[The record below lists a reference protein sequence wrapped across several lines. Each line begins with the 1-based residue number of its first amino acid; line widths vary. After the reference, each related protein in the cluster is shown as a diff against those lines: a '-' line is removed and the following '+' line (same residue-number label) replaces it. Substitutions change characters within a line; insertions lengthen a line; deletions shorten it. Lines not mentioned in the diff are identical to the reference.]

1 LKRQPKRDWASFL
14 VNPSFGDL
22 LKISGLRVL
31 IFTQFNE
38 TYRGR
43 VQLSLERDRSSFG
56 WDYYKAA
63 NECHFMSNNMR
74 TAIVTGGGS
83 GIGQAVGIALCAAG
97 WTVVIAGRKVE
108 TLERT
113 RQLAQGSGLIET
125 HVADVTDDASVEQL
139 FDAVVERYGR
149 LALLFNNAGI
159 NVPPIPLDQL
169 SAAELRS
176 IIATNLLGSFLCARA
191 AFRVMKAQTPQGGRI
206 INNGSVSAYAPRP
219 NSAPYTA
226 TKHGITGLTK
236 SLVLDGRAFNIA
248 CGQIDIG
255 NATTDMS
262 ERMATGAMQ
271 ANGTT
276 IVEPRIPAKLVGEA
290 VVHMANLPLEANIPF
305 VTIMASGMPL
315 YGRG

>member
-1 LKRQPKRDWASFL
+1 
-14 VNPSFGDL
+14 
-22 LKISGLRVL
+22 
-31 IFTQFNE
+31 
-38 TYRGR
+38 
-43 VQLSLERDRSSFG
+43 
-56 WDYYKAA
+56 
-63 NECHFMSNNMR
+63 
-74 TAIVTGGGS
+74 
-83 GIGQAVGIALCAAG
+83 
-97 WTVVIAGRKVE
+97 
-108 TLERT
+108 
-113 RQLAQGSGLIET
+113 LIET

-139 FDAVVERYGR
+139 FDAVVRTVRSPRTPVQQCRNQRAPGTSRSTQHGSASVDHRDQPLGLVSLRPRCVPRDEGAN
-149 LALLFNNAGI
+149 LA
-159 NVPPIPLDQL
+159 
-169 SAAELRS
+169 RW
-176 IIATNLLGSFLCARA
+176 
-191 AFRVMKAQTPQGGRI
+191 RI

-255 NATTDMS
+255 NATTEMS
-262 ERMATGAMQ
+262 ARMATGAMQ

-276 IVEPRIPAKLVGEA
+276 MVEPRIPAKLVAEA

>member
-1 LKRQPKRDWASFL
+1 MK
-14 VNPSFGDL
+14 
-22 LKISGLRVL
+22 
-31 IFTQFNE
+31 T
-38 TYRGR
+38 T
-43 VQLSLERDRSSFG
+43 
-56 WDYYKAA
+56 
-63 NECHFMSNNMR
+63 NECHFMTNNMG

-83 GIGQAVGIALCAAG
+83 GIGQAVGLALCAAG
-97 WTVVIAGRKVE
+97 WTVVIAGRKVA

-125 HVADVTDDASVEQL
+125 HVADVSDDASVEQL
-139 FDAVVERYGR
+139 FDAVVERHGG

-159 NVPPIPLDQL
+159 NVSPVPLDQL
-169 SAAELRS
+169 STAELRS

-262 ERMATGAMQ
+262 AQMAAGAMQ

-276 IVEPRIPAKLVGEA
+276 MVEPRIPAKLVAEA
-290 VVHMANLPLEANIPF
+290 VVHMASLPLEANIPF
-305 VTIMASGMPL
+305 VTVMASGMPL

>member
-1 LKRQPKRDWASFL
+1 
-14 VNPSFGDL
+14 
-22 LKISGLRVL
+22 
-31 IFTQFNE
+31 
-38 TYRGR
+38 
-43 VQLSLERDRSSFG
+43 
-56 WDYYKAA
+56 
-63 NECHFMSNNMR
+63 MSNNMR

-83 GIGQAVGIALCAAG
+83 GIGQAVGLALCGAG

-125 HVADVTDDASVEQL
+125 RVADVTDDASVEQL
-139 FDAVVERYGR
+139 FDAVVERHGH

-159 NVPPIPLDQL
+159 NVAPVPLDQL
-169 SAAELRS
+169 STAELRS

-262 ERMATGAMQ
+262 ARMATGAMQ

-276 IVEPRIPAKLVGEA
+276 MVEPRISAKLVAEA

>member
-1 LKRQPKRDWASFL
+1 MLFRGQDTI
-14 VNPSFGDL
+14 FG
-22 LKISGLRVL
+22 S
-31 IFTQFNE
+31 
-38 TYRGR
+38 
-43 VQLSLERDRSSFG
+43 
-56 WDYYKAA
+56 DYCKAA
-63 NECHFMSNNMR
+63 NEHYFMTDNMR

-83 GIGQAVGIALCAAG
+83 GIGQAVGLALCAAG

-113 RQLAQGSGLIET
+113 RQLAHGSGLIET

-139 FDAVVERYGR
+139 FDAVVERHGH

-159 NVPPIPLDQL
+159 NVPSVPLDQL
-169 SAAELRS
+169 STAELQS

-262 ERMATGAMQ
+262 AVMATGAMQ

-276 IVEPRIPAKLVGEA
+276 MVEPRIPAKLVAEA

-305 VTIMASGMPL
+305 VTVMASGMPL

>member
-1 LKRQPKRDWASFL
+1 M
-14 VNPSFGDL
+14 
-22 LKISGLRVL
+22 
-31 IFTQFNE
+31 T
-38 TYRGR
+38 
-43 VQLSLERDRSSFG
+43 
-56 WDYYKAA
+56 
-63 NECHFMSNNMR
+63 NNMR

-83 GIGQAVGIALCAAG
+83 GIGQAVGLALCAAG
-97 WTVVIAGRKVE
+97 WIVIIAGRKVE

-113 RQLAQGSGLIET
+113 RQLAQGPGLIEA
-125 HVADVTDDASVEQL
+125 HVVDVTDDASVEQL
-139 FDAVVERYGR
+139 FDAVVERHGR

-159 NVPPIPLDQL
+159 NVPAVPLDQL
-169 SAAELRS
+169 STAELRS

-226 TKHGITGLTK
+226 SKHGITGLTK
-236 SLVLDGRAFNIA
+236 SLVLDGRTFNIA

-262 ERMATGAMQ
+262 ARMATGAMQ

-276 IVEPRIPAKLVGEA
+276 MVESRIPAELVAEA
-290 VVHMANLPLEANIPF
+290 VVYMANLPLEANIPF

>member
-1 LKRQPKRDWASFL
+1 VTFAATSRKSVVRIQADIVSDGTIL
-14 VNPSFGDL
+14 G
-22 LKISGLRVL
+22 
-31 IFTQFNE
+31 
-38 TYRGR
+38 
-43 VQLSLERDRSSFG
+43 
-56 WDYYKAA
+56 KAA
-63 NECHFMSNNMR
+63 NERHIMTNHMQ

-83 GIGQAVGIALCAAG
+83 GIGQAVGLALCAAG

-113 RQLAQGSGLIET
+113 RHLAQGSGLIET

-139 FDAVVERYGR
+139 FDAVVERHGR

-159 NVPPIPLDQL
+159 NVPPVPLDQL
-169 SAAELRS
+169 STAELRS

-226 TKHGITGLTK
+226 TKHAITGLTK

-255 NATTDMS
+255 NAATDMS
-262 ERMATGAMQ
+262 AGMATGAMQ
-271 ANGTT
+271 ASGVRM
-276 IVEPRIPAKLVGEA
+276 VEPRIPAKLVAEA

>member
-1 LKRQPKRDWASFL
+1 
-14 VNPSFGDL
+14 
-22 LKISGLRVL
+22 
-31 IFTQFNE
+31 
-38 TYRGR
+38 
-43 VQLSLERDRSSFG
+43 
-56 WDYYKAA
+56 
-63 NECHFMSNNMR
+63 MSNNMR

-83 GIGQAVGIALCAAG
+83 GIGQAVGVALCAAG
-97 WTVVIAGRKVE
+97 WTVVIAGRKLE

-113 RQLAQGSGLIET
+113 RQLAQGSGSIET
-125 HVADVTDDASVEQL
+125 QVADVTDDASVEEL
-139 FDAVVERYGR
+139 FDAVAERYGH

-159 NVPPIPLDQL
+159 NVAPVPLDQL
-169 SAAELRS
+169 STAELRS

-191 AFRVMKAQTPQGGRI
+191 AFRVVKAQTPQSGQI
-206 INNGSVSAYAPRP
+206 INIGSVSAYAPHRTRPRTPPP

-226 TKHGITGLTK
+226 TEHGITGFPK

-262 ERMATGAMQ
+262 ARMATGAMQ

-276 IVEPRIPAKLVGEA
+276 MVESRIPAELVAEA

>member
-1 LKRQPKRDWASFL
+1 VGRIKEHGNRA
-14 VNPSFGDL
+14 
-22 LKISGLRVL
+22 LRVV
-31 IFTQFNE
+31 FNK
-38 TYRGR
+38 Y
-43 VQLSLERDRSSFG
+43 
-56 WDYYKAA
+56 
-63 NECHFMSNNMR
+63 MR

-83 GIGQAVGIALCAAG
+83 GIGQAVGLALCGAG

-125 HVADVTDDASVEQL
+125 RVADVTDDASVEQL
-139 FDAVVERYGR
+139 FDAVVERHGH

-159 NVPPIPLDQL
+159 NVPAVPLDQL
-169 SAAELRS
+169 STAELRS

-226 TKHGITGLTK
+226 SKHGITGLTK

-262 ERMATGAMQ
+262 ARMATGAMQ

-276 IVEPRIPAKLVGEA
+276 MVESRIPAELVAEA